1 MRGVAFGDGRRPV
14 GQSLKDAQEMAGLP
28 PGRWLG
34 LGVAALG
41 LTEGAEVS
49 ERQMELV
56 FGQGRHPDAD
66 RIQRGLLDDGADP
79 ATARLATVLG
89 QPIEEIEARNQTP
102 LLALDFAFRPQ
113 ASLIVLWVLG
123 DARTRRIIERAH
135 ERAIAKVLRWLE
147 DEVAQTRWSS
157 GRGRA
162 KTPALVVAAFR
173 HFDNRDGFPLL
184 HDHCL
189 VLNRVQRR
197 GDDGELV
204 WGALDTVRL
213 YRNVV
218 AAGTLYT
225 LAMTTE
231 VCEELGL
238 ATVPR
243 EVTPGLRPVMEIA
256 GVDSELIAWS
266 STRRQRIEDVLEGLT
281 YKYAQEQGR
290 LPGERARHGLGWQAA
305 QDTRPEKKTPRPLK
319 HLLAW
324 WRASALLKFGKE
336 MVDGLL
342 RRCRSAGAAIRAR
355 VDPRVDA
362 VLAAADVAA
371 VVSTVRGKF
380 ARRHV
385 LAEARR
391 HLLETLRGQEFT
403 RGLDDYIADRVP
415 CPTIPVSPPFRSP
428 AAGLRM
434 PTSSSIP
441 PTSPSPITGGSP
453 APTASLP
460 ASRAGTSGPGSPA
473 SPCRTRFAPPVP
485 RPPPHGT
492 TPRPPGTRKTT
503 TIRRQ
508 TRRTPSTSQA
518 GMPCSPQRSGL
529 PPFRPIS
536 RPRCPRSTSRAV
548 RPTRLRGCAHR
559 RTWNGSPPSPAR
571 PTHAAAPSRPSRSPS
586 SPPTWSSPP
595 TSSST
600 TRTGPTTAGERAVT
614 GEGWQPARAGPI
626 CDFHPRASGSRTEN
640 RGVGSSS
647 CTTA

>member
-1 MRGVAFGDGRRPV
+1 MLSVAKVQRRNAWRYYVRGVAFGDGRRPV
-14 GQSLKDAQEMAGLP
+14 GKSLKDAQEMAGLP

-34 LGVAALG
+34 RGLAALG
-41 LTEGAEVS
+41 LIEGAEVS

-66 RIQRGLLDDGADP
+66 RIERDLLDDGADP
-79 ATARLATVLG
+79 DTARLATVLG
-89 QPIEEIEARNQTP
+89 QPIEEIEARKQTP
-102 LLALDFAFRPQ
+102 LLALDFTFRPQ
-113 ASLIVLWVLG
+113 ASLIVLWALG
-123 DARTRRIIERAH
+123 DAKTRRIIERAH
-135 ERAIAKVLRWLE
+135 ERAIAKALRWLE

-157 GRGRA
+157 GRSRA

-197 GDDGELV
+197 DDDGEPV
-204 WGALDTVRL
+204 WGALDTFRL

-256 GVDSELIAWS
+256 GVDSELIDWS

-281 YKYAQEQGR
+281 YKFAQEHGR

-319 HLLAW
+319 QLLAW
-324 WRASALLKFGKE
+324 WRASALLKFGKQ

-342 RRCRSAGAAIRAR
+342 QRCRAAGAAIRAR
-355 VDPRVDA
+355 VDPHVDA
-362 VLAAADVAA
+362 VLAAVDVAA
-371 VVSTVRGKF
+371 VVSTVRGTF

-403 RGLDDYIADRVP
+403 RGLDDYIADRALSDHSRQSTVP
-415 CPTIPVSPPFRSP
+415 KPGRRGRPARSGVRP
-428 AAGLRM
+428 AA
-434 PTSSSIP
+434 
-441 PTSPSPITGGSP
+441 
-453 APTASLP
+453 
-460 ASRAGTSGPGSPA
+460 
-473 SPCRTRFAPPVP
+473 
-485 RPPPHGT
+485 
-492 TPRPPGTRKTT
+492 
-503 TIRRQ
+503 RR
-508 TRRTPSTSQA
+508 R
-518 GMPCSPQRSGL
+518 
-529 PPFRPIS
+529 
-536 RPRCPRSTSRAV
+536 
-548 RPTRLRGCAHR
+548 
-559 RTWNGSPPSPAR
+559 
-571 PTHAAAPSRPSRSPS
+571 PSRP
-586 SPPTWSSPP
+586 
-595 TSSST
+595 
-600 TRTGPTTAGERAVT
+600 
-614 GEGWQPARAGPI
+614 
-626 CDFHPRASGSRTEN
+626 
-640 RGVGSSS
+640 
-647 CTTA
+647 